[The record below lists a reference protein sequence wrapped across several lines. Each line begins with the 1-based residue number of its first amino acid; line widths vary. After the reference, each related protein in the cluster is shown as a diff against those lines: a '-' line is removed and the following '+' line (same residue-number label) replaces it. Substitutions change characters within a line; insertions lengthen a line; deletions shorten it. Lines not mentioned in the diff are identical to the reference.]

1 MGTEG
6 MNDMGPL
13 PTSIGKPVIV
23 LEIVAMLKDRASYL
37 REQGMVW
44 EREEADVLDKVVK
57 MVEERFLK

>member
-13 PTSIGKPVIV
+13 PTSIGKPMVV
-23 LEIVAMLKDRASYL
+23 LEIVLMLKNRAAYL

-44 EREEADVLDKVVK
+44 ASDDAEVFDEAAK